1 MKFKI
6 GDKVRVRKWDDMEKE
21 FGLDNDGDIKCR
33 FCFAKSMRKYCG
45 NVYTIIS
52 LFNGYTLDGGKGIG
66 NWTFTDAMLEPVC
79 DSKIVITQDGKE
91 TLARLY
97 EGGKVKKSAKAECSP
112 DDTFDF
118 SVGAKLAFERLIKTT
133 PAKIIIGK
141 KYRVIGCS
149 PLPRH
154 CFKFGEII
162 TPITVNSGYFYGT
175 AKSGIRQWINN
186 EDVELVEEPKFYNGK
201 VVCVEKKKEHYSYTV
216 GKIYEFKNGRVKID
230 NGNEAPCTTRVTSLD
245 EWNDSSWAKAK
256 FIELKE

>member
-1 MKFKI
+1 MKFKV
-6 GDKVRVRKWDDMEKE
+6 GDKVRVKEWKDVLKVCGIDKDHSSGAVYIIAKAVADACGLVFTVTECDETMRYYSISGHNRFGEKTE
-21 FGLDNDGDIKCR
+21 LQLIEE
-33 FCFAKSMRKYCG
+33 
-45 NVYTIIS
+45 
-52 LFNGYTLDGGKGIG
+52 L
-66 NWTFTDAMLEPVC
+66 LEPFC
-79 DSKIVITQDGKE
+79 DARILITTNGKE

-97 EGGKVKKSAKAECSP
+97 EDGEVKKSAKAECSP

-118 SVGAKLAFERLIKTT
+118 SVGAKLAFERLTKNT

-162 TPITVNSGYFYGT
+162 TPITVNLGYFYGT

-216 GKIYEFKNGRVKID
+216 GKIYEFKMGALR
-230 NGNEAPCTTRVTSLD
+230 
-245 EWNDSSWAKAK
+245 
-256 FIELKE
+256 